1 MNIET
6 KIELKVYE
14 LVQNILCLDNQEKIY
29 PNTRLVDLGA
39 DSLDMMELMIT
50 IEEEFDLGI
59 LDATIPDNEESLTIR
74 DLVNLT
80 IKEIRKKF

>member
-59 LDATIPDNEESLTIR
+59 LDAAVPDNEESLTIR

-80 IKEIRKKF
+80 IKEIGKKF

>member
-6 KIELKVYE
+6 KIELKIYE
-14 LVQNILCLDNQEKIY
+14 LAQNILCLDNQEKIY

-59 LDATIPDNEESLTIR
+59 LDAAVLDNEESLTIR

-80 IKEIRKKF
+80 IKEIGKKF